1 MSGKNAIVEL
11 RQYRLHPCRRDELI
25 QLFEREFIEPQEHA
39 GMRILGQFRSLDDD
53 DRFVWMRGFPDM
65 STRANALATF
75 YGGPAWQAHKAA
87 ANATMIDSD
96 DVLLLHPAHPNA
108 GFAVRRGRTGAASG
122 ERPRLYVASVHTFEA
137 AVEAKFALHFDTV
150 LAPLV
155 ARYGGN
161 IVARLATE
169 RSRNTYPA
177 LPVRE
182 NENAF
187 VWLAN
192 FADAAAYDRYLDCL
206 RREGSWQR
214 GLDSFSGPRLGPIT
228 TLRLEPTARSLLR

>member
-1 MSGKNAIVEL
+1 
-11 RQYRLHPCRRDELI
+11 
-25 QLFEREFIEPQEHA
+25 
-39 GMRILGQFRSLDDD
+39 MRILGQFRSLDDD
-53 DRFVWMRGFPDM
+53 DRFVWMRGVPDM

-108 GFAVRRGRTGAASG
+108 GFAVRRGRTGAAS
-122 ERPRLYVASVHTFEA
+122 
-137 AVEAKFALHFDTV
+137 VEAKFALHFDTV

>member
-1 MSGKNAIVEL
+1 
-11 RQYRLHPCRRDELI
+11 
-25 QLFEREFIEPQEHA
+25 
-39 GMRILGQFRSLDDD
+39 MRILGQFRSLDDD

-192 FADAAAYDRYLDCL
+192 FADAAAYAGKALGDAASTHFRDQGSARLQRFGSSRL
-206 RREGSWQR
+206 RAR
-214 GLDSFSGPRLGPIT
+214 FSADPP
-228 TLRLEPTARSLLR
+228 LR